1 MADYSITAAN
11 FQTSAY
17 AEKDS
22 GIAGATITAGQ
33 PVYKDAS
40 DSNKLK
46 LADANLSLASSKV
59 VGLACHGAAAGQP
72 LVFVKKDSRLV
83 PGFTLTAGDI
93 AILSASA
100 GAIAPVA
107 DLASGMYPVVLG
119 VANSTTEMNF
129 NPAAGAVVK

>member
-1 MADYSITAAN
+1 MADYSITAAS
-11 FQTSAY
+11 FQPSAY
-17 AEKDS
+17 AEYDT

-46 LADANLSLASSKV
+46 LADANLSLAASRV
-59 VGLACHGAAAGQP
+59 VGLAAHGAAAGQR
-72 LVFVKKDSRLV
+72 LAFVKKDPKLV

-93 AILSASA
+93 AILSATA

-107 DLASGMYPVVLG
+107 DLATGHYPVVLG
-119 VANSTTEMNF
+119 AANSTTEMNF
-129 NPAAGAVVK
+129 APVAGGVVK